1 MYMGEELSDH
11 FLKVEGPERL
21 DCAGEEGNGIEYE
34 KIFSQSLKE
43 GAISSQHTYLP
54 RGLWWGFFFCILK

>member
-1 MYMGEELSDH
+1 MYMGEELSGH
-11 FLKVEGPERL
+11 FLKGEGPERL
-21 DCAGEEGNGIEYE
+21 DCAAEEGNGIEYE

-54 RGLWWGFFFCILK
+54 RGL